1 MDCTLEIEE
10 ICDDGSGPE
19 EFNIEMKTML
29 DTNQGA
35 VAKEVIGYED
45 NCKILCNELRKVL
58 NEYP

>member
-19 EFNIEMKTML
+19 GFKIEMKTML

-35 VAKEVIGYED
+35 VAKEVIGYSSE
-45 NCKILCNELRKVL
+45 CKTFCD
-58 NEYP
+58 